1 MRFGVLFTVLA
12 GIAWG
17 QLHPQVDP
25 EAEALFRRATT
36 AFQQLPAY
44 ELDVETT
51 GSGFHILA
59 TVAVRQPDR
68 ILISGSTP
76 ATGQT
81 TVFSDGRT
89 SLFWEESSN
98 LYARI
103 DAAIPAA
110 TLLHLTD
117 LTPEA
122 EPTAQNL
129 TSAKILRDDTIYI
142 DGERFD
148 CKVVR
153 IETAGPHERTLWVDT
168 KTGVALRQ
176 QTFVTPPGLKTEIPA
191 TSNVTRFHHGAR
203 AADAGDFSFIV
214 PADATEVDWR
224 QMDLEVTHRGLIGEL
239 PPPLRLTT
247 VDGRP
252 VDLAKLRGKP
262 VLLHFE
268 APWCKPCEDA
278 APALESVAKTMGNDV
293 RILRINDGNA
303 EALGIKAWPANM
315 LIGREGKIL
324 TFDAGRASEAALL
337 ALLRNAASPQP
348 AQPPRI
354 WGATEKHRG
363 EVAPPELVYKVDPG
377 YTLGAQKAK
386 VSGTVMLAILIG
398 TDGHVSDIHVLEKL
412 DPGLDARA
420 ITAVSK
426 WRFKPAMHGDTP
438 VAFRA
443 RAGVSF
449 MER

>member
-1 MRFGVLFTVLA
+1 M
-12 GIAWG
+12 AWA
-17 QLHPQVDP
+17 QVHPQVDP
-25 EAEALFRRATT
+25 EAEALFRRAST
-36 AFQQLPAY
+36 ALQQLPAY
-44 ELDVETT
+44 EIDVETT
-51 GSGFHILA
+51 GVGFHVLA

-68 ILISGSTP
+68 LLISGSTP
-76 ATGQT
+76 ATGQM

-89 SLFWEESSN
+89 SLFWQEASN

-110 TLLHLTD
+110 MLLHLTD

-148 CKVVR
+148 CKVIQIV
-153 IETAGPHERTLWVDT
+153 TAAGASQRTLWVDT

-176 QTFVTPPGLKTEIPA
+176 QTFVTPPGQKTGIA
-191 TSNVTRFHHGAR
+191 AAIDVTRFHHGAR

-224 QMDLEVTHRGLIGEL
+224 QMDLEVTHRGLIGQP

-247 VDGRP
+247 VDGHP

-268 APWCKPCEDA
+268 APWCKPCEEA
-278 APALESVAKTMGNDV
+278 APALENVAKTMGNDV
-293 RILRINDGNA
+293 RILRINDANA

-337 ALLRNAASPQP
+337 ALLRNAASPDP
-348 AQPPRI
+348 AQPPRT

-363 EVAPPELVYKVDPG
+363 EVTPPELVYKVDPG
-377 YTLGAQKAK
+377 YTLDAQKAK

-398 TDGHVSDIHVLEKL
+398 IDGHVSDIHVLEKL
-412 DPGLDARA
+412 EPGLDARA
-420 ITAVSK
+420 ITAVAK